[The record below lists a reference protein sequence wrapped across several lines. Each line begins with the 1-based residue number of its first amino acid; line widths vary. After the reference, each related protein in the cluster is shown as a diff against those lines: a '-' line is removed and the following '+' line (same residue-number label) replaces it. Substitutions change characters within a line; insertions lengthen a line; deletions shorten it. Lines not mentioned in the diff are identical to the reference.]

1 MGRPALANRGG
12 VVAYAALYS
21 NKGCE
26 VGVMACDDSDSLGA
40 GYDEASEVGA
50 ALLSLTEDD
59 LDGILCE
66 LRRLAAIQPAASLT
80 TP

>member
-1 MGRPALANRGG
+1 
-12 VVAYAALYS
+12 
-21 NKGCE
+21 
-26 VGVMACDDSDSLGA
+26 MACEDSVGLGA

-50 ALLSLTEDD
+50 ALLSLTEED

-66 LRRLAAIQPAASLT
+66 LRRLAAIQPAALLP